1 MLYLIIGLGLICIY
15 FAVRFLALK
24 QSIRKAAFQMDEIE
38 EQKESN
44 RNLKAVT
51 SDRELEILL
60 NRINKLYEFRQ
71 KERISYQRREH
82 QLQREVEN
90 ISHDLRTPLT
100 SIMGYTELIQDPGTS
115 PEEKQEYLTIIHKRA
130 KVLQGFIEDFYELSR
145 FQGENYPLR
154 YEILQVQPII
164 KEVLVSY
171 YRQFEKK
178 QIQVEI
184 NLEEDARCG
193 IIADRVQFNRIL
205 NNLIQNALKY
215 TKTTFTLKQYRVQ
228 ENCIIRFCNDNTDL
242 TEEDMKHIF
251 DRFYTGDEN
260 RSGQSTGLGL
270 TITKLLVENMK
281 GSIKGELNDGR
292 FTIELCFKIKE
303 ISSKK

>member
-1 MLYLIIGLGLICIY
+1 MLYIVIGLGLICIY

-24 QSIRKAAFQMDEIE
+24 HSIRNAAFQMDKIE

-44 RNLKAVT
+44 RKLKAVT
-51 SDRELEILL
+51 SDKDLELLL

-71 KERISYQRREH
+71 EERISYQRREH
-82 QLQREVEN
+82 QLQRGVEN

-115 PEEKQEYLTIIHKRA
+115 QEEQQEYLSIIYKRA

-154 YEILQVQPII
+154 YEILLVQPII
-164 KEVLVSY
+164 KEVLVAY

-178 QIQVEI
+178 QIQVEVH
-184 NLEEDARCG
+184 LEDERCS

-215 TKTTFTLKQYRVQ
+215 TKTSFTLKQYRAQ
-228 ENCIIRFCNDNTDL
+228 ENCIIQFCNDNTDL
-242 TEEDMKHIF
+242 TDEDMKHIF

-270 TITKLLVENMK
+270 TIAKLLVENMK
-281 GSIKGELNDGR
+281 GNIHGELKDGR
-292 FTIELCFKIKE
+292 FTIELSFKIKE
-303 ISSKK
+303 IS

>member
-1 MLYLIIGLGLICIY
+1 MIYIVIGLGLTCIY

-24 QSIRKAAFQMDEIE
+24 QSIGNAAFQMDKIE

-44 RNLKAVT
+44 RKLKAIT
-51 SDRELEILL
+51 SDKKLELLL

-71 KERISYQRREH
+71 EERISYQRREH

-115 PEEKQEYLTIIHKRA
+115 PEEQQEYLNIIYKRA

-154 YEILQVQPII
+154 YEILQVQPVM

-184 NLEEDARCG
+184 HLEDERCS

-215 TKTTFTLKQYRVQ
+215 TKTSFTLKQYRAQ
-228 ENCIIRFCNDNTDL
+228 EHCIIRFCNDNTDL
-242 TEEDMKHIF
+242 THEDMKHIF

-270 TITKLLVENMK
+270 TIAKLLVENMK
-281 GSIKGELNDGR
+281 GSIHGELKDGR
-292 FTIELCFKIKE
+292 FTIELSFKIKE
-303 ISSKK
+303 IS

>member
-1 MLYLIIGLGLICIY
+1 MLYIVIGLGLICIY
-15 FAVRFLALK
+15 FAIRFLALK
-24 QSIRKAAFQMDEIE
+24 QSIRNAAFQMDKIE

-44 RNLKAVT
+44 RKLKAVT
-51 SDRELEILL
+51 SDKDLELLL

-71 KERISYQRREH
+71 EERISYQRRE
-82 QLQREVEN
+82 QRLQREVEN

-115 PEEKQEYLTIIHKRA
+115 QEERQEYLSIIYKRA

-154 YEILQVQPII
+154 YDILQVQPII

-184 NLEEDARCG
+184 HLEDERCS

-205 NNLIQNALKY
+205 NNLIQNA
-215 TKTTFTLKQYRVQ
+215 
-228 ENCIIRFCNDNTDL
+228 
-242 TEEDMKHIF
+242 
-251 DRFYTGDEN
+251 
-260 RSGQSTGLGL
+260 
-270 TITKLLVENMK
+270 
-281 GSIKGELNDGR
+281 
-292 FTIELCFKIKE
+292 
-303 ISSKK
+303 

>member
-1 MLYLIIGLGLICIY
+1 MLYIVIGMGLICIY

-24 QSIRKAAFQMDEIE
+24 QSIRNAAFQMEKIE

-44 RNLKAVT
+44 RKLKAIT
-51 SDRELEILL
+51 SDKELELLL

-71 KERISYQRREH
+71 EERISYQRREH

-115 PEEKQEYLTIIHKRA
+115 PEEQQEYLNIIYKRA

-154 YEILQVQPII
+154 YEILQVQPVI
-164 KEVLVSY
+164 KEVVVSY

-184 NLEEDARCG
+184 HLEDERCS

-215 TKTTFTLKQYRVQ
+215 TKTSFTLKQYRVQ
-228 ENCIIRFCNDNTDL
+228 DNCIIRFCNDNTDL
-242 TEEDMKHIF
+242 TDEDMKHIF

-270 TITKLLVENMK
+270 TIAKLLVENMK
-281 GSIKGELNDGR
+281 GSIHGELKDGR
-292 FTIELCFKIKE
+292 FTIELSFKIKE
-303 ISSKK
+303 IS

>member
-1 MLYLIIGLGLICIY
+1 MLYIVIGLGLICIY
-15 FAVRFLALK
+15 FAIRFLALK
-24 QSIRKAAFQMDEIE
+24 QSIRNAAFQMDKIE

-44 RNLKAVT
+44 RKLKAVT
-51 SDRELEILL
+51 SDKDLELLL

-71 KERISYQRREH
+71 EERISYQRRE
-82 QLQREVEN
+82 QRLQREVEN

-115 PEEKQEYLTIIHKRA
+115 QEERQEYLSIIYKRA

-154 YEILQVQPII
+154 YDILQVQPII

-184 NLEEDARCG
+184 HLEDERCS

-215 TKTTFTLKQYRVQ
+215 TKTSFTLIQYSAQ

-242 TEEDMKHIF
+242 TDEDMKRIF

-270 TITKLLVENMK
+270 TIAKLLVENMN
-281 GSIKGELNDGR
+281 GSIHGELKDGR
-292 FTIELCFKIKE
+292 FTIELSFKIKE
-303 ISSKK
+303 MS

>member
-1 MLYLIIGLGLICIY
+1 MLYIVIGLGLICIY
-15 FAVRFLALK
+15 FAIRFLALK
-24 QSIRKAAFQMDEIE
+24 QSIRNAAFQMDKIE

-44 RNLKAVT
+44 RKLKAVT
-51 SDRELEILL
+51 SDKDLELLL

-71 KERISYQRREH
+71 EERISYQRREH
-82 QLQREVEN
+82 RLQREVEN

-115 PEEKQEYLTIIHKRA
+115 QEERQEYLSIIYKRA

-184 NLEEDARCG
+184 HLEDERCS

-215 TKTTFTLKQYRVQ
+215 TKTSFTLIQYSAQ

-242 TEEDMKHIF
+242 TDEDMKRIF

-270 TITKLLVENMK
+270 TIAKLLVENMK
-281 GSIKGELNDGR
+281 GSIHGELKDGR
-292 FTIELCFKIKE
+292 FTIELSFKIKE
-303 ISSKK
+303 IS

>member
-1 MLYLIIGLGLICIY
+1 MLYIVIGMGLICIY

-24 QSIRKAAFQMDEIE
+24 QSIRNAAFQMDKIE

-44 RNLKAVT
+44 RKLKAIT
-51 SDRELEILL
+51 SDKELELLL

-71 KERISYQRREH
+71 EERISYQRREH

-115 PEEKQEYLTIIHKRA
+115 PEEQQEYLNIIYKRA

-154 YEILQVQPII
+154 YEILQVQPVI
-164 KEVLVSY
+164 KEVVVSY

-184 NLEEDARCG
+184 HLEDERCS

-215 TKTTFTLKQYRVQ
+215 TKTSFTLKQYRVQ
-228 ENCIIRFCNDNTDL
+228 DNCIIRFCNDNTDL
-242 TEEDMKHIF
+242 TDEDMKHIF

-270 TITKLLVENMK
+270 TIAKLLVENMK
-281 GSIKGELNDGR
+281 GSIHGELKDGR
-292 FTIELCFKIKE
+292 FTIELSFKIKE
-303 ISSKK
+303 IS

>member
-1 MLYLIIGLGLICIY
+1 MLYIVIGLGLICIY
-15 FAVRFLALK
+15 FAIRFLALK
-24 QSIRKAAFQMDEIE
+24 QSIRNAAFQMDKIE

-44 RNLKAVT
+44 RKLKAVT
-51 SDRELEILL
+51 SDKDLELLL

-71 KERISYQRREH
+71 EERISYQRRE
-82 QLQREVEN
+82 QRLQREVEN

-115 PEEKQEYLTIIHKRA
+115 QEERQEYLSIIYKRA

-154 YEILQVQPII
+154 YDILQVQPII

-184 NLEEDARCG
+184 HLEDERCS

-215 TKTTFTLKQYRVQ
+215 TKTSFTLIQYSAQ

-242 TEEDMKHIF
+242 TDEDMKRIF

-270 TITKLLVENMK
+270 TIAKLLVENMK
-281 GSIKGELNDGR
+281 GSIHGELKDGR
-292 FTIELCFKIKE
+292 FTIELSFKIKE
-303 ISSKK
+303 IS

>member
-1 MLYLIIGLGLICIY
+1 MLYIVIGLGFICLY
-15 FAVRFLALK
+15 LAVSLLSLK
-24 QSIRKAAFQMDEIE
+24 LSIRRAAIQMDEIE
-38 EQKESN
+38 ERKESN

-51 SDRELEILL
+51 SDKELERLL
-60 NRINKLYEFRQ
+60 RRINKLYGFRQ
-71 KERISYQRREH
+71 EERISYQRREH
-82 QLQREVEN
+82 LLQREVEN

-115 PEEKQEYLTIIHKRA
+115 MEEQQEYLNIIYKRA

-154 YEILQVQPII
+154 YEILPVQPIL

-184 NLEEDARCG
+184 HIEEEPCSV
-193 IIADRVQFNRIL
+193 IVDRVQFNRIL

-215 TKTTFTLKQYRVQ
+215 TKTFFTLKQYRTQ
-228 ENCIIRFCNDNTDL
+228 ENCIIQFQNDNTAL
-242 TEEDMKHIF
+242 TDEDMKHIF

-260 RSGQSTGLGL
+260 RAGQSSGLGL
-270 TITKLLVENMK
+270 TIAKILAENMN
-281 GSIKGELNDGR
+281 GSIRGDLKENR
-292 FTIELCFKIKE
+292 FTIELCLKLRK
-303 ISSKK
+303 